1 MDLWLLVVDISFLL
15 THKIYRYF
23 FLSYNI
29 YEFFKIQKK
38 HIDTRYKTSDSKSTS
53 DFKINLPESLSFE
66 GNTCFYIDDFTCG
79 HAWTS
84 IEDFN
89 NKFYLHLSQPAF
101 IDNNWS
107 FIITISNGNYT
118 GADFANELQK

>member
-1 MDLWLLVVDISFLL
+1 M
-15 THKIYRYF
+15 
-23 FLSYNI
+23 
-29 YEFFKIQKK
+29 
-38 HIDTRYKTSDSKSTS
+38 
-53 DFKINLPESLSFE
+53 SFE

-89 NKFYLHLSQPAF
+89 NKFYLHLSQTNNND
-101 IDNNWS
+101 INWS

-118 GADFANELQK
+118 GADFALELQNKLRAASNSIQSNLFNVSYSSKKII